1 MSSKYLIPAALLVS
15 LIAGTASAAP
25 ASADPA
31 RARVVAELEQARQN
45 GNYPPSEA
53 DYIYPNW
60 VKIANPA
67 GVVMTDGHLDNDSA
81 TGVATT
87 AARTTGTAAP
97 VALMSDGHPEL
108 ENRASA
114 PAPRSTAVATP
125 AVALMT
131 DASQGSVKGGDSVQ

>member
-1 MSSKYLIPAALLVS
+1 MSAKYLIPALLVS
-15 LIAGTASAAP
+15 LVAGSASAAP
-25 ASADPA
+25 ASADPV
-31 RARVVAELEQARQN
+31 RARVVAELEQAKQS

-53 DYIYPNW
+53 DYVYPNW

-67 GVVMTDGHLDNDSA
+67 GVVMTDGHLDNE
-81 TGVATT
+81 GVQNV
-87 AARTTGTAAP
+87 AARGADTATP

-114 PAPRSTAVATP
+114 PAARPAAVAKP

-131 DASQGSVKGGDSVQ
+131 DASQGTVKGGDSVQ